1 MNEQISKKLRI
12 AGLVCTVMVLYR
24 HSLNYLAFFGN
35 WEGEGVS
42 RIVENISSILTEVAV
57 PFFFV
62 VSGFFFLRKDC
73 DSVNSYC
80 SMVKNK
86 FRTLMLPFVIWN
98 LVGMLVM
105 GIVAFDQ
112 VCDKTFGEHLRTF
125 LFSEWYGPLWYVRD
139 LITIMLLVPLYGW
152 IFKMRNYIP
161 FIIIGALLFL
171 YWKPVD
177 CSWIS
182 SEGLFFF
189 FVGGLLSKRDSLLE
203 VKMGVLP
210 TAVLV
215 VTWLSLTGVIYW
227 FSNMYVEKLCI
238 LSGMMSVWFVLDRC
252 PMRMS
257 TLLFRY
263 SSFAFFLYVTHFY
276 VEKVLKNG
284 VASFFYGNDIAATI
298 TYLLVPIVTILL
310 VVPAGVLWKRISPK
324 SYSIVVGGRS

>member
-1 MNEQISKKLRI
+1 M
-12 AGLVCTVMVLYR
+12 
-24 HSLNYLAFFGN
+24 
-35 WEGEGVS
+35 
-42 RIVENISSILTEVAV
+42 
-57 PFFFV
+57 
-62 VSGFFFLRKDC
+62 
-73 DSVNSYC
+73 
-80 SMVKNK
+80 
-86 FRTLMLPFVIWN
+86 
-98 LVGMLVM
+98 
-105 GIVAFDQ
+105 
-112 VCDKTFGEHLRTF
+112 
-125 LFSEWYGPLWYVRD
+125 
-139 LITIMLLVPLYGW
+139 
-152 IFKMRNYIP
+152 
-161 FIIIGALLFL
+161 
-171 YWKPVD
+171 
-177 CSWIS
+177 
-182 SEGLFFF
+182 
-189 FVGGLLSKRDSLLE
+189 GGLLSKRDSLLE

-252 PMRMS
+252 PMQMS

-276 VEKVLKNG
+276 VEKILKNG